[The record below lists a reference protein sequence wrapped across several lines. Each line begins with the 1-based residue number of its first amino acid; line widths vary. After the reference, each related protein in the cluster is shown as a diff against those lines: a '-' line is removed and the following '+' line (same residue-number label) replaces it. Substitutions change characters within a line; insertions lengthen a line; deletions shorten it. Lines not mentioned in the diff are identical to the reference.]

1 MGQPPA
7 VEVSIIWNSSSPG
20 PKALESRETLAFL
33 THGALSIL
41 TVGPRAEDEA
51 VSVPK
56 AVPILGAH
64 VEDQKSKSL
73 PRAVKESRQLEK
85 EGM

>member
-1 MGQPPA
+1 MGPYL
-7 VEVSIIWNSSSPG
+7 SSLW
-20 PKALESRETLAFL
+20 AQ
-33 THGALSIL
+33 
-41 TVGPRAEDEA
+41 RAEDEA

>member
-1 MGQPPA
+1 MD
-7 VEVSIIWNSSSPG
+7 VSIIWNSSSPG
-20 PKALESRETLAFL
+20 PKDLESREPLAFL
-33 THGALSIL
+33 IHGVLSIL

-56 AVPILGAH
+56 AVSILRTH

>member
-1 MGQPPA
+1 MD
-7 VEVSIIWNSSSPG
+7 VSIIWNSFNTG
-20 PKALESRETLAFL
+20 PKSIESREPLALL

-41 TVGPRAEDEA
+41 TVLPRAEDEA

-56 AVPILGAH
+56 GASILGAH
-64 VEDQKSKSL
+64 VEDRKSKSL
-73 PRAVKESRQLEK
+73 PRAVKESRRLEK